1 MFVSVSSSST
11 WPGDIGPIF
20 LTEAQI
26 QQRVAALGAQISQ
39 DYAGKDLV
47 VVGVLKGV
55 IFFMADLLRAMTI
68 PVTMDFLALSRYG
81 PSEQTHGVVSLTK
94 DLNEPLAGRHV
105 LFVEDIIDTGFT
117 TRFIM
122 RNLRLRE
129 PESIRV
135 CALFNRARR
144 RIIEIELDYVG
155 FDIPDYYLVGYG
167 LDFNERYRNLPY
179 IVQFDPGRVEQ
190 RTPSKNAESWA
201 SGASGC

>member
-1 MFVSVSSSST
+1 MNANSPSP

-26 QQRVAALGAQISQ
+26 QERVAALGAQISQ

-47 VVGVLKGV
+47 VIGVLKGV
-55 IFFMADLLRAMTI
+55 LFFMADLLRAITI
-68 PVTMDFLALSRYG
+68 PVTVDFLALSRYG

-94 DLNEPLAGRHV
+94 DLNEPLADRHV

-117 TRFIM
+117 THFIM
-122 RNLRLRE
+122 RNLHLRE
-129 PESIRV
+129 PASFKV
-135 CALFNRARR
+135 CTLLNRTRR
-144 RIIEIELDYVG
+144 RIMEVDLAYVG

-179 IVQFDPGRVEQ
+179 IVKFEPDQVDQEGGE
-190 RTPSKNAESWA
+190 
-201 SGASGC
+201 G